1 MSMPPPPPSGPSY
14 GAPYGGAPQPHP
26 KGTLVLVVGIIGLF
40 ICGIILGP
48 IAWIQGKNA
57 LDEIDRNPTAYS
69 NRGMVQ
75 AGMIL
80 GIVATALWVLG
91 LLLSLAV

>member
-1 MSMPPPPPSGPSY
+1 MV
-14 GAPYGGAPQPHP
+14 
-26 KGTLVLVVGIIGLF
+26 LVLGILGLF

-69 NRGMVQ
+69 NRGMVL

-91 LLLSLAV
+91 VLISLAA